1 MYLECKSLKNH
12 TDNFQAILSAFGVL
26 LPTAC
31 YLGFDPMN
39 DPTRPLTTNVVVGDG
54 CNFKFASYQLNKT
67 ELVDAGKE
75 EQVLFLIIFL
85 INC

>member
-1 MYLECKSLKNH
+1 M
-12 TDNFQAILSAFGVL
+12 
-26 LPTAC
+26 
-31 YLGFDPMN
+31 GFDPMN

-75 EQVLFLIIFL
+75 EQVFIYLFYSKALTK
-85 INC
+85 